1 MHTRQGV
8 SVSRLFGLG
17 WVEGGGGLLCVW
29 GRLITSDDS
38 QNNILES

>member
-17 WVEGGGGLLCVW
+17 WVEGGLLCVW